1 MWIKCA
7 PKGDPWFSCSIGGGA
22 WRSRYIWC
30 LGGGIKQN
38 CVQIL
43 ARDIVI
49 EKSNSSTTETGKG
62 LNVGSA
68 EHSVDSLFE
77 GAFGV

>member
-1 MWIKCA
+1 MPRKVTLSFPVVLVAA
-7 PKGDPWFSCSIGGGA
+7 PGAPVTFGG
-22 WRSRYIWC
+22 S
-30 LGGGIKQN
+30 GGIKQN